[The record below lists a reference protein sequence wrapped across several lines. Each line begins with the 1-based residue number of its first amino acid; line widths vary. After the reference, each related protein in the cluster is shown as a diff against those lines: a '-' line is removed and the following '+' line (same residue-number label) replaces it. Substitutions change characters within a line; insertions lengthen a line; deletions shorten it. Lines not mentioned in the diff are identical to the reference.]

1 MVHAVGVDGQGEAVA
16 MAQEAVQVDVGDLLW
31 SLPAGRASGAEPA
44 GSAAGDLLQLAG
56 YLEETTNDDL

>member
-31 SLPAGRASGAEPA
+31 SLPARRASGADQA
-44 GSAAGDLLQLAG
+44 
-56 YLEETTNDDL
+56 